1 MVVGKRPMDSSDL
14 LNLGGH
20 AALVELFPMAAYAVR
35 APDGVIVWFNS
46 RAAQLWG
53 RVPVAGHTEARFCG
67 AYRLYRANG
76 TPMAHCDTP
85 VAQVLKTGIPVHHE
99 EVVIE
104 RPDGSR
110 ITVSVDIDPI
120 GDKNGAVVGAVNF
133 FADIRERKQAERTS
147 ALLAAIVDCSDD
159 AIVSKNLDGII
170 TSWNKGAERLFGFTA
185 QEVIG
190 RNIKLIIPP
199 ARWDEEAAILE
210 KLRSGERVD
219 HFETVR
225 LHKDRTPLEVSLSIS
240 PVKASDGTIIGAS
253 KVARDIGEHKRSE
266 RVVAEQARLLDLSG
280 DAIFVRDEADRITYW
295 NKGAAKMYGYS
306 REEALGKVPHEL
318 LRTDFP
324 APLENIHHWLHKES
338 FWTGELVHKTKN
350 GERIVVMSRWVLDP
364 KSHIDSW
371 AILETNTD
379 ITQTKRI
386 EDALGANENRLGA
399 KS

>member
-1 MVVGKRPMDSSDL
+1 MESSDL
-14 LNLGGH
+14 LSFGDH

-53 RVPVAGHTEARFCG
+53 RAPAAGDKGERFCG
-67 AYRLYRANG
+67 AHRLYRANG
-76 TPMAHCDTP
+76 TPMAHGDTP
-85 VAQVLKTGIPVHHE
+85 VAQVLKTGIPVHHG

-110 ITVSVDIDPI
+110 VTVSVDVDPI
-120 GDKNGAVVGAVNF
+120 RDKNGAVVGVVNF
-133 FADIRERKQAERTS
+133 FADIRERKQAERAT

-159 AIVSKNLDGII
+159 AIVSKDLDGIV

-199 ARWDEEAAILE
+199 VKWDEEAAILE
-210 KLRSGERVD
+210 KLRRGERVD

-225 LHKDRTPLEVSLSIS
+225 LHKDRTPLDVSLTIS

-253 KVARDIGEHKRSE
+253 KVARDIGERKRSE
-266 RVVAEQARLLDLSG
+266 RVLAEQARLLDLST

-295 NKGAAKMYGYS
+295 NKTAAKMYGYS

-318 LRTDFP
+318 LRTEFP
-324 APLENIHHWLHKES
+324 VPLESIHHTLHKEA
-338 FWTGELVHKTKN
+338 FWVGELVHRTKG
-350 GERIVVMSRWVLDP
+350 GERLVVTSRWVLDP
-364 KSHIDSW
+364 KSYLNSW

-379 ITQTKRI
+379 ITQARRI
-386 EDALGANENRLGA
+386 EAALRESEERFRAL
-399 KS
+399 S

>member
-1 MVVGKRPMDSSDL
+1 VGDYRTGSADL
-14 LNLGGH
+14 LNLGNH
-20 AALVELFPMAAYAVR
+20 AVLVELFPMAAYAVR

-53 RVPVAGHTEARFCG
+53 RVPVAGHTDARFCG
-67 AYRLYRANG
+67 AYKLYGANG
-76 TPMAHCDTP
+76 TPMAHCNTP

-110 ITVSVDIDPI
+110 VTVSVDVDPI
-120 GDKNGAVVGAVNF
+120 RDKNGEVVGVVNF
-133 FADIRERKQAERTS
+133 FADIRDRKQAERTT

-190 RNIKLIIPP
+190 RNIKLLIPP
-199 ARWDEEAAILE
+199 RQWDEEAAILE
-210 KLRSGERVD
+210 KLRRGERVD
-219 HFETVR
+219 HFETIR
-225 LHKDRTPLEVSLSIS
+225 LRKDRTPLDVSLTIS
-240 PVKASDGTIIGAS
+240 PVKTSDGTIIGAS
-253 KVARDIGEHKRSE
+253 KVARDIGERKRSE
-266 RVVAEQARLLDLSG
+266 RVLAEQARLLDVST

-295 NKGAAKMYGYS
+295 NKTAAEMYGYS

-318 LRTDFP
+318 LRTEFP
-324 APLENIHHWLHKES
+324 APLESIHHTLHKET
-338 FWTGELVHKTKN
+338 FWAGELAHRTKD
-350 GERIVVMSRWVLDP
+350 GERLIVASRWVLDP
-364 KSHIDSW
+364 KSHINSW

-379 ITQTKRI
+379 ITQAKRI
-386 EDALGANENRLGA
+386 EAALRESEERFHTL
-399 KS
+399 S

>member
-1 MVVGKRPMDSSDL
+1 MGSSDL
-14 LNLGGH
+14 LDLGCH

-53 RVPVAGHTEARFCG
+53 RAPVTGDTDERFCG

-76 TPMAHCDTP
+76 TLMAHGDTP
-85 VAQVLKTGIPVHHE
+85 VAQVLVTGIPVHRD

-110 ITVSVDIDPI
+110 VTVSVNIDPI
-120 GDKNGAVVGAVNF
+120 RDHNGEVVGVVNF
-133 FADIRERKQAERTS
+133 LADISDRKQAERTT

-170 TSWNKGAERLFGFTA
+170 TSWNKGAERLFGYAA

-190 RNIKLIIPP
+190 RHITLIIPP
-199 ARWDEEAAILE
+199 TRWNEEASILE
-210 KLRSGERVD
+210 RLRRGERVD

-225 LHKDRTPLEVSLSIS
+225 LRKDRTPLDVSLTIS
-240 PVKASDGTIIGAS
+240 PVKTADGTIIGAS
-253 KVARDIGEHKRSE
+253 KVARDISEHKRSE
-266 RVVAEQARLLDLSG
+266 RVLAEQARLLDLSS

-295 NKGAAKMYGYS
+295 NNAAAKMYGYS

-318 LRTDFP
+318 LRTEFP
-324 APLENIHHWLHKES
+324 APLENIHHWLHKET
-338 FWTGELVHKTKN
+338 FWTGTLVHRTKD
-350 GERIVVMSRWVLDP
+350 GERVVVISRWVLDP
-364 KSHIDSW
+364 KSNLNSW

-379 ITQTKRI
+379 ITEAKRI
-386 EDALGANENRLGA
+386 EAACARA
-399 KS
+399 S